1 MKTKRLPNIHPGE
14 ILLHDFLE
22 PMGITRYRLAK
33 ATGIPQAQV
42 LRICAGTRAITVE
55 TAVRLGVFFGVDPRN
70 WLNLQRAYDLEEF
83 ERTRGAKVRKTVEKW
98 ASKSIANDE
107 QEIGFL
113 FFDKTP
119 DVVCVKSIGL

>member
-1 MKTKRLPNIHPGE
+1 MKTNRLPNIHPGE
-14 ILLHDFLE
+14 ILLRDFLE

-55 TAVRLGVFFGVDPRN
+55 TAVRPGVFFGVDARN

-83 ERTRGAKVRKTVEKW
+83 ERKRGAKVRKTVEKW
-98 ASKSIANDE
+98 AA
-107 QEIGFL
+107 
-113 FFDKTP
+113 
-119 DVVCVKSIGL
+119 

>member
-33 ATGIPQAQV
+33 ATGIPQALV
-42 LRICAGTRAITVE
+42 LRICAGTRAITEE
-55 TAVRLGVFFGVDPRN
+55 TAVRLGVFFGVDARN

-83 ERTRGAKVRKTVEKW
+83 ERTRGARVRKTVEKW
-98 ASKSIANDE
+98 AA
-107 QEIGFL
+107 
-113 FFDKTP
+113 
-119 DVVCVKSIGL
+119 

>member
-22 PMGITRYRLAK
+22 PMGITRYRLAKATGIPRYRLAK

-55 TAVRLGVFFGVDPRN
+55 TAVRLGVFFGVDARN

-83 ERTRGAKVRKTVEKW
+83 ERTRGARVRKTVEKW
-98 ASKSIANDE
+98 AA
-107 QEIGFL
+107 
-113 FFDKTP
+113 
-119 DVVCVKSIGL
+119 